1 MAVPFAGFSA
11 VVIFFHTILEMDQK
25 WERSVTLTRGEMR
38 ARADFFAG
46 GAKNGGLAPRGAN
59 GEAPAQSNLRTGDMR
74 QVKYYWE
81 DFRPGE
87 VAEFGEKTV
96 SKEEIVEFASEFDPQ
111 PFHLDE
117 EAGRQSILG
126 GLCASGWHSCAM
138 MMRMMCDAY
147 ILESA
152 SMGAPGVDEVRWK
165 KPVYAGDTIRL
176 RRTCL
181 ERRVSKSRPEMGLTR
196 FRLELVNQKGEV
208 AVSSEGWAMYGRRH
222 PDAVVEEA

>member
-1 MAVPFAGFSA
+1 MAVLRHSPQTGK
-11 VVIFFHTILEMDQK
+11 LP
-25 WERSVTLTRGEMR
+25 
-38 ARADFFAG
+38 
-46 GAKNGGLAPRGAN
+46 AKLNGGPG
-59 GEAPAQSNLRTGDMR
+59 GMKEP
-74 QVKYYWE
+74 KYYWE

-96 SKEEIVEFASEFDPQ
+96 AKEEIIEFASEFDPQ

-147 ILESA
+147 LLDSA

-181 ERRVSKSRPEMGLTR
+181 ERRPSKSRPEMGLTR

-222 PDAVVEEA
+222 PGAPVEA

>member
-1 MAVPFAGFSA
+1 
-11 VVIFFHTILEMDQK
+11 
-25 WERSVTLTRGEMR
+25 
-38 ARADFFAG
+38 
-46 GAKNGGLAPRGAN
+46 
-59 GEAPAQSNLRTGDMR
+59 MR

-96 SKEEIVEFASEFDPQ
+96 TKDEIIEFASEFDPQ

-138 MMRMMCDAY
+138 MMRLMCDAY
-147 ILESA
+147 VLESA

-222 PDAVVEEA
+222 PGAPVEEI